1 MFEELRFELPNY
13 AVQIETIRGR
23 MPNNQNDPKIIDELK
38 VWRKTNE
45 CLFKAMSHVYV
56 DILQFCHDAYRLFSK
71 KRRGKLIPQQII
83 LLYI

>member
-1 MFEELRFELPNY
+1 M
-13 AVQIETIRGR
+13 
-23 MPNNQNDPKIIDELK
+23 
-38 VWRKTNE
+38 